1 MLHTAYYTNENWNLN
16 IFLDSADD
24 PYRSYFV
31 WAIETK
37 AYMSGCKKKKKKIWE
52 QEEKACMDKT
62 LILFLEFLLS
72 AKKKHPVFFLASVSE
87 QGQMDGPGHLYQ
99 FKGICQSWCL
109 WFKECQLELFLVI
122 EYASICLLLTLLNIQ
137 KVSSLWI

>member
-1 MLHTAYYTNENWNLN
+1 
-16 IFLDSADD
+16 
-24 PYRSYFV
+24 
-31 WAIETK
+31 
-37 AYMSGCKKKKKKIWE
+37 MSGCKKKKKKIWE

-99 FKGICQSWCL
+99 FKGICQS
-109 WFKECQLELFLVI
+109 
-122 EYASICLLLTLLNIQ
+122 
-137 KVSSLWI
+137 